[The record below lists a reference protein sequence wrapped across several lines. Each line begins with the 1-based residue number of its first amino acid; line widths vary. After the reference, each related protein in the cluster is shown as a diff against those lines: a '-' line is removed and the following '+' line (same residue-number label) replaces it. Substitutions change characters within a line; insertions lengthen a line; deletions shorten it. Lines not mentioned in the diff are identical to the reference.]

1 MKQTVLSATLVLVCF
16 SMYSQTRVFA
26 SFGSNVNTEFNA
38 GPNLNLAL
46 NNNSFSLGSYTN
58 DYGLGKYLQ
67 CEVQIEK
74 RFFGIYYWVT
84 GLKMNQTGYHYAES
98 PYTSDLK
105 NTYLSVPLLMR
116 INYQNANSLYIDL
129 GFQENYLAS
138 AKLKESFFQ
147 LSDNQNI
154 ARHFSRFSTSF
165 YFEITIAIKRFGFS
179 VFSQSKTFG
188 SSKDFAAEWGLPRN
202 RSLFLLYYQNF
213 VFHSNGLKLT
223 YRLL

>member
-1 MKQTVLSATLVLVCF
+1 MKQTALSIVFVLVCF
-16 SMYSQTRVFA
+16 SMYGQTRVFLA
-26 SFGSNVNTEFNA
+26 VGSNVNTEFNA
-38 GPNLNLAL
+38 GPNLNLGL
-46 NNNSFSLGSYTN
+46 NNNAFSLGSYTN

-74 RFFGIYYWVT
+74 RFFGIYYWMT
-84 GLKMNQTGYHYAES
+84 GLKLNQTGYHYAES

-116 INYQNANSLYIDL
+116 INFQNANAFYIDL

-138 AKLKESFFQ
+138 ASLKESFLQ
-147 LSDNQNI
+147 LTDHQNI
-154 ARHFSRFSTSF
+154 ASHFSRFSTSF
-165 YFEITIAIKRFGFS
+165 YFDVSIAIKRFGFS
-179 VFSQSKTFG
+179 IFSQSKTFG
-188 SSKDFAAEWGLPRN
+188 SSKDFSSDWALPRN

-213 VFHSNGLKLT
+213 IFNSNGLKVT